1 MADLPVQ
8 SVPLSPWGLSPWERA
23 QIAYHTV
30 RMLDMDLKLFR
41 CMVCS
46 CWFDN
51 GMQLDRNFNFITA
64 EEEFEQCPIAQV
76 DLFDP

>member
-8 SVPLSPWGLSPWERA
+8 SVLLSPWERA

-30 RMLDMDLKLFR
+30 RMIDMDQTLFK

-46 CWFDN
+46 CWFDRS
-51 GMQLDRNFNFITA
+51 MQLDRNYNFITS
-64 EEEFEQCPIAQV
+64 EEFEQCPIAQV